1 MKQKVTNIKT
11 KEVITVEAIDAREMV
26 KSGGWEIG
34 ELIDSG
40 MVKKKAGTKNP
51 GKVVSATSDA
61 VTDKA
66 E

>member
-34 ELIDSG
+34 ELVDSG
-40 MVKKKAGTKNP
+40 MVKKNTGTKNP
-51 GKVVSATSDA
+51 GKVMSGISKTP
-61 VTDKA
+61 TDKA

>member
-11 KEVITVEAIDAREMV
+11 KEVLTVEAIDAREMV
-26 KSGGWEIG
+26 KTGGWEIG

-40 MVKKKAGTKNP
+40 MVKKKSGTKNP
-51 GKVVSATSDA
+51 GKVVSATSDSA
-61 VTDKA
+61 TDKA